1 MSEEYIMKRTLLCCL
16 GLLAL
21 LFSFANAEEE
31 SGLKIYFL
39 DVGQADAAVI
49 LCEGES
55 LMIDGGNAADSS
67 FIYSFLTNT
76 LHLDH
81 LNTMIASHPHEDHVG
96 GLSGALNACTV
107 DTLYTPTL
115 EYDTKAFRA
124 MINFAKQ
131 QSASIVVPQPGDS
144 FSVGSALVEILAPLH
159 DYENTNDTSIVAKI
173 TYGDTS
179 FLFTGDIEWEAEHD
193 LVDSGVAL
201 SADVLKVPH
210 HGSDTSSSYVF
221 LRAVMP
227 SYAIISVGE
236 DNAYGHPAE
245 DTLSRLR
252 DSGADV
258 LRTDMA
264 GTIQIYSDG
273 VSLQISTERGG

>member
-67 FIYSFLTNT
+67 FVYSFLTNT
-76 LHLDH
+76 LHLEH
-81 LNTMIASHPHEDHVG
+81 LNYMIASHPHEDHVG
-96 GLSGALNACTV
+96 GLAGALNACTV
-107 DTLYTPTL
+107 DTLYTPMT
-115 EYDTKAFRA
+115 EYDTRAFQSMMKYAR
-124 MINFAKQ
+124 Q
-131 QSASIVVPQPGDS
+131 QGAAIIVPKPGDS
-144 FSVGSALVEILAPLH
+144 FTVGSAKVEILAPLRN
-159 DYENTNDTSIVAKI
+159 YENINDMSIVAKVV
-173 TYGDTS
+173 YGDTS
-179 FLFTGDIEWEAEHD
+179 FMFTGDIEWDAEHD
-193 LVDSGVAL
+193 LIDADADL

-227 SYAIISVGE
+227 SYAVISVGKG
-236 DNAYGHPAE
+236 NAYGHPVE
-245 DTLSRLR
+245 DTLSRLK
-252 DSGADV
+252 DVGAEV
-258 LRTDMA
+258 IRTDEL
-264 GTIQIYSDG
+264 GTIICDSDG
-273 VSLQISTERGG
+273 HSITFNSNQ

>member
-1 MSEEYIMKRTLLCCL
+1 MKRTLLCCL

-67 FIYSFLTNT
+67 FVYSFLTNT
-76 LHLDH
+76 LHLEH
-81 LNTMIASHPHEDHVG
+81 LNYMIASHPHEDHVG
-96 GLSGALNACTV
+96 GLAGALNACTV
-107 DTLYTPTL
+107 DTLYTPMT
-115 EYDTKAFRA
+115 EYDTRAFQSMMKYAR
-124 MINFAKQ
+124 Q
-131 QSASIVVPQPGDS
+131 QGAAIIVPKPGDS
-144 FSVGSALVEILAPLH
+144 FTVGSAKVEILAPLR
-159 DYENTNDTSIVAKI
+159 DYENINDMSIVAKVV
-173 TYGDTS
+173 YGDTS
-179 FLFTGDIEWEAEHD
+179 FMFTGDIEWDAEHD
-193 LVDSGVAL
+193 LIDADADL

-227 SYAIISVGE
+227 SYAVISVGKG
-236 DNAYGHPAE
+236 NAYGHPVE
-245 DTLSRLR
+245 DTLSRLK
-252 DSGADV
+252 DVGAEV
-258 LRTDMA
+258 IRTDEL
-264 GTIQIYSDG
+264 GTIICDSDG
-273 VSLQISTERGG
+273 HSITFNRGQ